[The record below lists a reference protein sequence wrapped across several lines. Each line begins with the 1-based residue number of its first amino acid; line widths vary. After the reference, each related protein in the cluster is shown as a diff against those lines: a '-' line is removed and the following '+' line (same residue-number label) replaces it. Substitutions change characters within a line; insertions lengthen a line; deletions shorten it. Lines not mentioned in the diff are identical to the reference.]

1 MVLMKKKR
9 KNKGISRIDSSNTHG
24 WYVRIYA
31 NGGVFTSKLF
41 SDRQYGSKAKA
52 LESAVVFRDHNQM
65 VADLQ
70 KSEGN
75 YPPRKPFYKK
85 PPKNNVSG
93 VVGVHKVIS
102 IIGGKEMTYFQSTW
116 NKDGKLLTKKFYV
129 TKKRTEEEAFEQAK
143 AYRKKVEDELWAQY
157 EKDYEKYLKKMKKLK
172 MKPIPR

>member
-1 MVLMKKKR
+1 MKKKK
-9 KNKGISRIDSSNTHG
+9 KNKGISRIDSKNTHG

-52 LESAVVFRDHNQM
+52 LESATAFRDHNQM

-85 PPKNNVSG
+85 APKNNVSG
-93 VVGVHKVIS
+93 VVGVHKVVSKINN
-102 IIGGKEMTYFQSTW
+102 KEIVYYQATW
-116 NKDGKLLTKKFYV
+116 NDSGKLFTKKFYV
-129 TKKRTEEEAFEQAK
+129 SKKRSEEQAFEQAK
-143 AYRKKVEDELWAQY
+143 AYRKKIEDELWAEYERQY
-157 EKDYEKYLKKMKKLK
+157 AEYEKKMKKLK
-172 MKPIPR
+172 MKPIRK